1 MYVIGLTGGIAS
13 GKSTV
18 SRILKRL
25 GAVIIDADD
34 IAHKLAAP
42 QGPLW
47 CVFVNHFGE
56 KVLQADKSLDRR
68 KIGEIVF
75 SDKREKKWI
84 DEVSHP
90 IIKACVEKEL
100 ENCRYKVMPFVVLD
114 VPLLYEVNWESMADE
129 VWVVYVDAATQLQR
143 LMRRDSLKEE
153 VARARIAAQMPLAKK
168 VAMADFVINNNGM
181 PLAVEKQ
188 VLKRWA
194 LLEGRG

>member
-25 GAVIIDADD
+25 GAAIIDADE
-34 IAHKLAAP
+34 IARELAAP

-47 CVFVNHFGE
+47 RVFVNHFGE
-56 KVLQADKSLDRR
+56 TVLQADDSLDRR

-90 IIKACVEKEL
+90 MIKACVEKEL
-100 ENCRYKVMPFVVLD
+100 ENYRNKNASFVVLD
-114 VPLLYEVNWESMADE
+114 VPLLYEVNWQSLADE
-129 VWVVYVDAATQLQR
+129 VWVVYVDAAIQLQR
-143 LMRRDSLKEE
+143 LISRDSLSRD
-153 VARARIAAQMPLAKK
+153 VALCRIAAQIPLTEK
-168 VAMADFVINNNGM
+168 VSMADFVIDNNGAP
-181 PLAVEKQ
+181 PLVEKQ

-194 LLEGRG
+194 FLEGRG

>member
-18 SRILKRL
+18 SRILKQL
-25 GAVIIDADD
+25 GAAVIDADE
-34 IAHKLAAP
+34 IARELAAP

-47 CVFVNHFGE
+47 DAFVKHFG
-56 KVLQADKSLDRR
+56 KSVLQADDSLDRR

-75 SDKREKKWI
+75 SDRREKKWI

-100 ENCRYKVMPFVVLD
+100 ANCRHKAMPFVVLD

-129 VWVVYVDAATQLQR
+129 VWVIYADEATQLQR
-143 LMRRDSLKEE
+143 LMSRDSLNKE
-153 VARARIAAQMPLAKK
+153 VACARIAAQMPLAKK
-168 VAMADFVINNNGM
+168 VAMADFVIDNNGM

>member
-25 GAVIIDADD
+25 GAAIIDADE
-34 IAHKLAAP
+34 IARELAAP

-47 CVFVNHFGE
+47 RAFVNHFGE
-56 KVLQADKSLDRR
+56 KVLQADASLDRR

-75 SDKREKKWI
+75 SDKREKTWI
-84 DEVSHP
+84 DEASHP

-100 ENCRYKVMPFVVLD
+100 EKYRAKKTSFVVLD
-114 VPLLYEVNWESMADE
+114 VPLLYEVNWQSMADE
-129 VWVVYVDAATQLQR
+129 VWVVYVDAAIQLQR
-143 LMRRDSLKEE
+143 LISRDSLSQNT
-153 VARARIAAQMPLAKK
+153 ALGRIAAQMPLTKK
-168 VAMADFVINNNGM
+168 VAMADFVIDNNGE
-181 PLAVEKQ
+181 PSSVEEQ

-194 LLEGRG
+194 FLEGRG